1 MFITLIKQIPT
12 LREPEACQDVLQL
25 KKFPE
30 KATDTLNYISL
41 TSKAGQ

>member
-1 MFITLIKQIPT
+1 MFMALIKQIPT
-12 LREPEACQDVLQL
+12 LREPCQDVFQL

-30 KATDTLNYISL
+30 KATDTLNYISV